1 MKPQLYGR
9 LSTARL
15 GNQVSGKLT
24 KNDVSSPKINGR
36 DLEGLFLSPVLEA

>member
-9 LSTARL
+9 LSTARPSDQ
-15 GNQVSGKLT
+15 GSGKLT
-24 KNDVSSPKINGR
+24 KIEFSSPKINGR